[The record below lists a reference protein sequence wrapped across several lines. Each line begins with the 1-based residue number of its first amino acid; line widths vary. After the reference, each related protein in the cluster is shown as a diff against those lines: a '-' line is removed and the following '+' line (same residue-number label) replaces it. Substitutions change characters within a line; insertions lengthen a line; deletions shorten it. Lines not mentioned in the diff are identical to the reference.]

1 MMVIDTLRRVEY
13 SNTITLKGPA
23 AGRKETKEM
32 THPTDTNKK
41 QMPGPV
47 VCFMKKH
54 KLLISVLMIL
64 LYILVGAMAPF
75 AMQKSIS
82 DVENTFRKEDFYAG
96 ENDIACPDRAHVVED
111 NTEALTL
118 RLRMINEARERIILS
133 TFDFREDESTWDL
146 GAALYEAAQRGVDVK
161 ILVDGISGLIRME
174 GKPFFYALSSHPN
187 IEIRIYNY
195 PNPLKPWTING
206 RMHDKYVI
214 SDEKTLLLGG
224 RNTFRYFLGD
234 YETDDR
240 SYDREVFLYNT
251 DYQSDT
257 ENSVISQVESY
268 FNKVWNGEHI
278 TVFHDSEKLQ
288 TRFRV
293 QKCIRL
299 LVSRQEELRTHYPQ
313 SYDDYSYE
321 EHTVPIKKATLI
333 SGETGIY
340 GKKPFVWDTL
350 QKLMASAESR
360 VILHTPYAVLDKQM
374 EAGMKEISEN
384 VEDFT
389 MVLNSI
395 ENGDNVAASS
405 DYRLHR
411 KDIIDTGVQLYEFDG
426 GDSTHGK
433 SILIDNDLSIIGSY
447 NLDMRSTYMDTELML
462 AIQSEEL
469 SRELETYMNTFQQ
482 NSRKILTEKTYTLPP
497 ELTITQLPL
506 KKKILYTILGPLAF
520 VRSAFR

>member
-1 MMVIDTLRRVEY
+1 MMIDTLRRVGY
-13 SNTITLKGPA
+13 SDTITLKEPA
-23 AGRKETKEM
+23 AGRKVIKEM
-32 THPTDTNKK
+32 IHSTDSKKK
-41 QMPGPV
+41 QMPGQV
-47 VCFMKKH
+47 VCFIKKH
-54 KLLISVLMIL
+54 KLLISVVMIL

-75 AMQKSIS
+75 AMQKSVS
-82 DVENTFRKEDFYAG
+82 DGENIIRKEDFYAG
-96 ENDIACPDRAHVVED
+96 ENDAACPDRAHVVED
-111 NTEALTL
+111 NTEALSL
-118 RLRMINEARERIILS
+118 RLRMINEARDRIILS

-146 GAALYEAAQRGVDVK
+146 GAALYEAAERGVDVK

-174 GKPFFYALSSHPN
+174 GKPFFYALASHPN

-214 SDEKTLLLGG
+214 SDQKTLLLGG

-240 SYDREVFLYNT
+240 SHDREAFLYNT
-251 DYQSDT
+251 DYPKGA

-268 FNKVWNGEHI
+268 FCKVWNGDHI
-278 TVFHDSEKLQ
+278 TAFHDSEKLQ
-288 TRFRV
+288 RRPRV
-293 QKCIRL
+293 RKCIAL
-299 LVSRQEELRTHYPQ
+299 LTDRREELRTHYPQ
-313 SYDDYSYE
+313 SYGSYSYE

-340 GKKPFVWDTL
+340 GKKPLVWDTL
-350 QKLMASAESR
+350 QKLMASAENR

-384 VEDFT
+384 VKDFS

-395 ENGDNVAASS
+395 ENGDNVVASS

-469 SRELETYMNTFQQ
+469 SNELETYMDTFRQ
-482 NSRKILTEKTYTLPP
+482 NSRKILTEKTYDLPP
-497 ELTITQLPL
+497 GVTITPLPL
-506 KKKILYTILGPLAF
+506 KKKILYSILGPLFQPIRCIA
-520 VRSAFR
+520 